1 MSAKVYST
9 PHFAKERFERTELMR
24 SLQVPPRPPKKY
36 RHTSV
41 CLYFFVFGVVD
52 ENAFI
57 LRDPNET
64 QQSGFVGK
72 RSRSKVSEFSDWSR
86 NERYGACGDAERT
99 NREENASESR
109 KASL

>member
-1 MSAKVYST
+1 MFTADV
-9 PHFAKERFERTELMR
+9 RV
-24 SLQVPPRPPKKY
+24 QVPPRPPKNTDT
-36 RHTSV
+36 HPCV
-41 CLYFFVFGVVD
+41 CIFFVFGVVD

-57 LRDPNET
+57 SRDPNET

-72 RSRSKVSEFSDWSR
+72 RSRSKVSEFSDWSG